1 MTLLDAVSMQ
11 QGKFGDS
18 MRFTITLPDAVARSL
33 DEDVEQTDMSRS
45 TLIAHYIA
53 EHYERESSPDHGEQI
68 FRLKQQHEDEM
79 TYTTQDYERQL
90 KALQV
95 EVQKLRSD
103 SEGRYEQ
110 QAANYEKQIAE
121 LNDELQ
127 SLKIR
132 LFNTEKSNKDI
143 ITGMQHGNELLQ
155 SQMQAMQRELQLE
168 RDHNL
173 ELRNDKEQLQ
183 KQLELVTLRLP
194 APKEGF
200 WSRVFGRKK
209 KEQEG

>member
-1 MTLLDAVSMQ
+1 
-11 QGKFGDS
+11 
-18 MRFTITLPDAVARSL
+18 MRFTINLDDSVAQSL
-33 DEDVEQTDMSRS
+33 DNDAKVSGMKRS

-53 EHYERESSPDHGEQI
+53 ERYEQAALPDSEEQI
-68 FRLKQQHEDEM
+68 FKLKQQHEDEM
-79 TYTTQDYERQL
+79 AYTKKDYERQL
-90 KALQV
+90 RGLQ
-95 EVQKLRSD
+95 EEIQKLRAD

-110 QAANYEKQIAE
+110 QAASYEKQIAE
-121 LNDELQ
+121 RNEELQ
-127 SLKIR
+127 SVKLR

-155 SQMQAMQRELQLE
+155 SQMQAVQRELQLE

-173 ELRNDKEQLQ
+173 ELRTDKEQLQ

-200 WSRVFGRKK
+200 WARTFGRRK
-209 KEQEG
+209 KE